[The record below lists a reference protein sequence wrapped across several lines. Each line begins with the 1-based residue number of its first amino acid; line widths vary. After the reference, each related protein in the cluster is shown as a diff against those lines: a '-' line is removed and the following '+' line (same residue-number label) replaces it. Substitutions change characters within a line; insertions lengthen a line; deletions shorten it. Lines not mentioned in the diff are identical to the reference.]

1 MHRGRLV
8 TAFAA
13 ASAVLMLASVLL
25 SAVLENRL
33 DTVFGG
39 ILKPILANEKVAVM
53 GDVRLYSRDIEMLRL
68 CVQLRKVASSGTS
81 GDELS
86 DDDALRELIDQTL
99 LAEYA
104 ADNGMTYDST
114 ALDEA
119 LAPLHAALETAE
131 GQSLRSDYMEK
142 FARKEKDF
150 EADLTAAIRR
160 ELIVGIFLKS
170 LYYTAAAEGIVSPGF
185 SEAEALEML
194 RDKLLIKLRVE
205 TDIKIY

>member
-25 SAVLENRL
+25 SAALENRL
-33 DTVFGG
+33 HTAFGG
-39 ILKPILANEKVAVM
+39 IFAPILANEKVAAV

-68 CVQLRKVASSGTS
+68 CVELRSIASGGESS
-81 GDELS
+81 DELS
-86 DDDALRELIDQTL
+86 DDEALRELINQTL
-99 LAEYA
+99 LAKYA
-104 ADNGMTYDST
+104 ANNGMTYDST

-119 LAPLHAALETAE
+119 LAPLYAALETDE
-131 GQSLRSDYMEK
+131 GHSLRSDCMEK
-142 FARKEKDF
+142 FERKEKDF
-150 EADLTAAIRR
+150 ETDLTAAVRR

-194 RDKLLIKLRVE
+194 RNKLLIKLRVE
-205 TDIKIY
+205 TDIEIY